1 MFTEWLLEAHY
12 LRMFLI
18 ISRIPHFTTLQKFM
32 ERITGTV
39 MQRMIT
45 CFIILP
51 FVNVKNIFFGI
62 DSSGFKSTHSLQYY
76 TERIRLRKRK
86 KWTKLSV
93 GADVLKHQKPRE
105 DWVEVFDDD
114 DTIT

>member
-1 MFTEWLLEAHY
+1 MVTRSSLSQNVPHN
-12 LRMFLI
+12 I
-18 ISRIPHFTTLQKFM
+18 RIPHFTTLQKFM

-105 DWVEVFDDD
+105 DWVEVFDDY